1 MLSSD
6 EQNRIYQQAY
16 VPEHIPDY
24 VSAIS
29 GLKPYLLEDY
39 LCYFHKD
46 HLLLIGYPLGE
57 KPLEISQVYKAACKR
72 FSPRTI
78 TIVAE
83 EIFLARENDERQPP
97 DRYYRLPLP
106 MKSLSPDRAYMVR
119 RAERE
124 LDFKIGRFGKTH
136 KTMVKNFMATHELT
150 REQVHIFEHVR
161 HYLKRS
167 QTACLLEARK
177 ADRLVAFSVVDMGS
191 ARYAFYQF
199 NFRSGKSAVPGA
211 SDFLFNEMVRL
222 AQSDGKEAINLGLG
236 IHTGIRHFKEKWG
249 GEPFL
254 SHNSALIHRK
264 PPGLGKLA
272 NKL

>member
-1 MLSSD
+1 
-6 EQNRIYQQAY
+6 
-16 VPEHIPDY
+16 
-24 VSAIS
+24 
-29 GLKPYLLEDY
+29 
-39 LCYFHKD
+39 
-46 HLLLIGYPLGE
+46 
-57 KPLEISQVYKAACKR
+57 
-72 FSPRTI
+72 
-78 TIVAE
+78 
-83 EIFLARENDERQPP
+83 
-97 DRYYRLPLP
+97 
-106 MKSLSPDRAYMVR
+106 
-119 RAERE
+119 
-124 LDFKIGRFGKTH
+124 
-136 KTMVKNFMATHELT
+136 MATHEFT

-199 NFRSGKSAVPGA
+199 NFRSDKSVVPGA
-211 SDFLFNEMVRL
+211 SDLLFNEMVRL
-222 AQSDGKEAINLGLG
+222 TQSEGKEAINLGLG
-236 IHTGIRHFKEKWG
+236 VHAGIRRFKEKWG

>member
-46 HLLLIGYPLGE
+46 HLLFIGYPLGE
-57 KPLEISQVYKAACKR
+57 KPVEISQVYQAACER

-83 EIFLARENDERQPP
+83 EIFLERENDERQPP

-119 RAERE
+119 RAKRE
-124 LDFKIGRFGKTH
+124 LGFKIGKFSKTQLYH
-136 KTMVKNFMATHELT
+136 TFV
-150 REQVHIFEHVR
+150 
-161 HYLKRS
+161 
-167 QTACLLEARK
+167 CL
-177 ADRLVAFSVVDMGS
+177 
-191 ARYAFYQF
+191 
-199 NFRSGKSAVPGA
+199 
-211 SDFLFNEMVRL
+211 
-222 AQSDGKEAINLGLG
+222 
-236 IHTGIRHFKEKWG
+236 
-249 GEPFL
+249 
-254 SHNSALIHRK
+254 
-264 PPGLGKLA
+264 
-272 NKL
+272 